1 MSASTTGTAGSTS
14 VYNAP
19 AFWKRLWRTS
29 GLQFVVLFIT
39 ASLIYGYQPQV
50 GAPPEALDA
59 FYTGDRARILLAA
72 FFSGLNLLNSCGSR
86 RRSEPHWPMRGRTA
100 GAPRRP
106 PRARRSEHCS
116 SCTSR

>member
-1 MSASTTGTAGSTS
+1 MTS

-19 AFWKRLWRTS
+19 AFWERLWRTS
-29 GLQFVVLFIT
+29 GLQFVVLFVI
-39 ASLIYGYQPQV
+39 ASLIYGHQPQV
-50 GAPPEALDA
+50 GASPEALDA

-86 RRSEPHWPMRGRTA
+86 RRSEPRWPMRGRTV